1 MLRVP
6 YCLCCNTKMLLWM
19 AFLLLL
25 TFRHSPGYLTKQ
37 RASVPEAFHSGLN
50 VVLFLIH
57 LPSFTNPTVF
67 PLTLDFNG
75 TWILNIPCKI
85 SNINVHI
92 KCHVL
97 AALLFHFHQFARFG
111 SVLWDADDGH
121 LWVLVGSD
129 GTSSRREVPAWRNPS
144 LGWACVYQCCV
155 PLIVGGVC
163 TDSWNTGNKFC
174 QWKELV
180 GLIRFSSWI
189 TAGVKRSKEWMNMF
203 SY

>member
-57 LPSFTNPTVF
+57 FPSFTNPTVF

-111 SVLWDADDGH
+111 SVFVRRW
-121 LWVLVGSD
+121 WWSCVGVS
-129 GTSSRREVPAWRNPS
+129 GQWRYFFQEGGS
-144 LGWACVYQCCV
+144 CMKKALIGLGLCV
-155 PLIVGGVC
+155 PVLCSSDCWRGLHRLL
-163 TDSWNTGNKFC
+163 KH
-174 QWKELV
+174 WK
-180 GLIRFSSWI
+180 
-189 TAGVKRSKEWMNMF
+189 
-203 SY
+203 